1 MEKLLWEI
9 WTSRIKARIIISQCQ
24 ASKVGKAKVQTIENK
39 KPSDTLGNRLSTT
52 RTEIVCALEFYLVK
66 RLDDKSR
73 MKREFHVRFC
83 ESLRGKYF
91 GLLDVCQENNEVV
104 RNYIKDESRSLV
116 IG

>member
-1 MEKLLWEI
+1 M
-9 WTSRIKARIIISQCQ
+9 
-24 ASKVGKAKVQTIENK
+24 GKAKVQTIENK

-83 ESLRGKYF
+83 ENLRGKYF
-91 GLLDVCQENNEVV
+91 GLLDFKDHFYIKVQCVV
-104 RNYIKDESRSLV
+104 RVHRISASVN
-116 IG
+116 

>member
-24 ASKVGKAKVQTIENK
+24 ASKMGKEKVQAIENK

-83 ESLRGKYF
+83 ESLRGKFPRATRPSNYR
-91 GLLDVCQENNEVV
+91 LEVIEN
-104 RNYIKDESRSLV
+104 ESNIYTIV
-116 IG
+116 

>member
-1 MEKLLWEI
+1 MKWAELDEARLQRMKTEKI
-9 WTSRIKARIIISQCQ
+9 QF
-24 ASKVGKAKVQTIENK
+24 
-39 KPSDTLGNRLSTT
+39 PSDTLGNRLSTT

-91 GLLDVCQENNEVV
+91 GLLDLQKTAKKLPLL
-104 RNYIKDESRSLV
+104 IWPIDSTL
-116 IG
+116 IQT

>member
-9 WTSRIKARIIISQCQ
+9 WTSKIKARIIISQCQ

-52 RTEIVCALEFYLVK
+52 RAEIVCALEFYLVK

-91 GLLDVCQENNEVV
+91 GLLDF
-104 RNYIKDESRSLV
+104 
-116 IG
+116 